1 MSINTTWIHQ
11 EPVRLALFLLG
22 FVPALATAIPG
33 EDFCVWTIYPPSPSM
48 TLELPDPVL
57 LIDERVPVGAVMLTR
72 SLRSS
77 SLEVGRMICDIAPN
91 FHKYELHGL
100 SLVPGYS
107 DVYESGIEGIGLK
120 IFSHGAIGG
129 MGSADSG
136 YLPSNDNSAT
146 EPFRPRNRFELE
158 LIRVGQR
165 VGAGTIPLDFRVSLT
180 SWVYSAGSFP
190 RLSWQGT
197 GSATV
202 INEAMYA
209 SCEPVKPVDTVDMGD
224 VLGKDLIAGRAPVKT
239 FSFDVRCKGLKRPN
253 HLVRAYFEGNSPGTG
268 LLDIQAGAEQAS
280 GVALALKDAQDNPL
294 HFGTG
299 RKYPLG
305 LTGEDAEGHLY
316 RFEGS
321 SQYVRTDGPLTTGQ
335 ADAALTY
342 VLDYN

>member
-1 MSINTTWIHQ
+1 MSINTTWIQ
-11 EPVRLALFLLG
+11 QGQVRLALFLII
-22 FVPALATAIPG
+22 FYPTLATALPG
-33 EDFCVWTIYPPSPSM
+33 EDFCAWTTYPSSTAM
-48 TLELPDPVL
+48 TLRIPDPVL
-57 LIDERVPVGAVMLTR
+57 LIDERVPVGTVMLTR
-72 SLRSS
+72 TLRSS
-77 SLEVGRMICDIAPN
+77 SLDVGRMICSIAPN

-129 MGSADSG
+129 LGSADSG
-136 YLPSNDNSAT
+136 YLPSNDNSSW
-146 EPFRPRNRFELE
+146 EPYRPRNQFKLE
-158 LIRVGQR
+158 LVRVGQR
-165 VGAGTIPLDFRVSLT
+165 VGSGTIPLDFRVSLT
-180 SWVYSAGSFP
+180 SWVFSAGSFP
-190 RLSWQGT
+190 RLSWRGV

-209 SCEPVKPVDTVDMGD
+209 SCEPAKPVDTVDMGQ
-224 VLGKDLIAGRAPVKT
+224 VLGKDLRAGRAPVKS

-253 HLVRAYFEGNSPGTG
+253 HLVRAYFEGKSPGTG
-268 LLDIQAGAEQAS
+268 LLDIQTGAEQAS

-294 HFGTG
+294 QFGSG
-299 RKYPLG
+299 RTYPLG

-321 SQYVRTDGPLTTGQ
+321 AQYVRTDAPLTTGQ